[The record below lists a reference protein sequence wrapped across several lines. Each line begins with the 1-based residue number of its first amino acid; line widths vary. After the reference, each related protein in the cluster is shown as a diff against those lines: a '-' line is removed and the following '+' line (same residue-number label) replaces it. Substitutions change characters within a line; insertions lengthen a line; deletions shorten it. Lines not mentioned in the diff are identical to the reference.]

1 MKAAVPEYSLVAAR
15 TLDEA
20 MDLVAEGWQPMA
32 GGTDL
37 MVVFQTGRLVPKKLV
52 SIWKLAELRGIQV
65 SDDSVAIGALTTC
78 AELQRHAV
86 LQREFGML
94 CKAASWTGSV
104 ANQNRGTIGGNIGNA
119 SPAADSPPALLV
131 YDAQLELVSVRG
143 SRWVDYT
150 MFQTGYKQSVMASD
164 ELIARIRLPRPK
176 AERKE
181 YIRKVGTRRAQA
193 ISKICI
199 AGLREGDS
207 VRIAVGSVAPITI
220 LGTSAEEILARISP
234 IEDIRSTANY
244 RRRVTEN
251 LLREFLHAT
260 A

>member
-1 MKAAVPEYSLVAAR
+1 MRAVVPDYTLVAAR

-20 MDLVAEGWQPMA
+20 LEQVAEGWQPMA

-37 MVVFQTGRLVPKKLV
+37 MVVFQTGKLVPKKLV
-52 SIWKLAELRGIQV
+52 SLWKLAELRGIV
-65 SDDSVAIGALTTC
+65 VAEKAVTVGALTTY
-78 AELQRHAV
+78 AEIQRHDV

-94 CKAASWTGSV
+94 CTAASWTGSV

-131 YDAQLELVSVRG
+131 YGAQLELVSVRG
-143 SRWVDYT
+143 SRWVDYSG
-150 MFQTGYKQSVMASD
+150 FHTGYKQLLMERD
-164 ELIARIRLPRPK
+164 ELIARIRLPRPT

-199 AGLREGDS
+199 AGLREGDHL
-207 VRIAVGSVAPITI
+207 RIAVGSVAATAI
-220 LGTSAEEILARISP
+220 LAASADEILARISP
-234 IEDIRSTANY
+234 IDDIRSTANY

-251 LLREFLHAT
+251 LLQELLRVT